1 MTIDELKSGF
11 LSRGYEVISKQDN
24 IGYMLIPIKDP
35 YCLWDSFEN
44 KEALEKFYL
53 NPNIGSTDKPEVKH
67 TIYVPD
73 TSIPFLSLKDE
84 VQHCLDNANIEA
96 HVHGAKRGEHHVR
109 ITSKTNIDGMRFNNG
124 RHIISIC
131 LATTMFG
138 YTYYICGRVK

>member
-35 YCLWDSFEN
+35 HCLWDSFEN

-131 LATTMFG
+131 LVTTMFG
-138 YTYYICGRVK
+138 DTYYIGGRVK

>member
-35 YCLWDSFEN
+35 HCLWDSFEN

-53 NPNIGSTDKPEVKH
+53 NTNIGSTDKPEVKH

-84 VQHCLDNANIEA
+84 VQYCLDNANIEA

-109 ITSKTNIDGMRFNNG
+109 ITSKTNIDGMRFDNG

-131 LATTMFG
+131 LATTMFCD
-138 YTYYICGRVK
+138 TYYIGGRVK

>member
-35 YCLWDSFEN
+35 HCLWDSFEN

-53 NPNIGSTDKPEVKH
+53 NTNIGSTDKPEVKH

-84 VQHCLDNANIEA
+84 VQYCLDNANIEA

-109 ITSKTNIDGMRFNNG
+109 ITSKTNIDGMRFDNG

-138 YTYYICGRVK
+138 DIYYIGGRVK

>member
-35 YCLWDSFEN
+35 HCLWDSFEN

-53 NPNIGSTDKPEVKH
+53 NTNIGSTDKPEVKH

-84 VQHCLDNANIEA
+84 VQYCLDNANIEA

-138 YTYYICGRVK
+138 DIYYIGGRVK

>member
-35 YCLWDSFEN
+35 HCLWGSFEN

-84 VQHCLDNANIEA
+84 VQYCLDNANIEA

-109 ITSKTNIDGMRFNNG
+109 ITSKTNIDGMRFDNG

-138 YTYYICGRVK
+138 DAYYIGGRVK

>member
-35 YCLWDSFEN
+35 HCLWDSFEN

-73 TSIPFLSLKDE
+73 TSIPFWSLKDE
-84 VQHCLDNANIEA
+84 VQYCLDNANIEA

-109 ITSKTNIDGMRFNNG
+109 ITSKTNIDGMRFDNG
-124 RHIISIC
+124 RNIISIC

-138 YTYYICGRVK
+138 DTYYIGGRVK

>member
-96 HVHGAKRGEHHVR
+96 HVHGAKRGEHRVR
-109 ITSKTNIDGMRFNNG
+109 ITSKTNIDGMRFDNG

-131 LATTMFG
+131 LATTMFDD
-138 YTYYICGRVK
+138 TYYIGGRVK

>member
-138 YTYYICGRVK
+138 YTYYIRGRVK

>member
-35 YCLWDSFEN
+35 HCLWDSFEN

-67 TIYVPD
+67 TIYVPN

-84 VQHCLDNANIEA
+84 VQYCLDNANIEA

-131 LATTMFG
+131 LTTTMFG
-138 YTYYICGRVK
+138 DTYYIGGRVK

>member
-35 YCLWDSFEN
+35 HCLWDSFEN

-73 TSIPFLSLKDE
+73 TSIPFWSLKDE

-109 ITSKTNIDGMRFNNG
+109 ITSKTNIDGMRFDNG

-138 YTYYICGRVK
+138 DTYYIGGRVK

>member
-35 YCLWDSFEN
+35 HCLWDSFEN

-53 NPNIGSTDKPEVKH
+53 NTNIGSTDKPEVKH

-84 VQHCLDNANIEA
+84 VQYCLDNANIEA

-109 ITSKTNIDGMRFNNG
+109 ITSKTNIDGMRFDNG

-131 LATTMFG
+131 LDTTMIG
-138 YTYYICGRVK
+138 DKYYIGTREQ